1 MIPNQSV
8 PVPVRE
14 FTVTTGGTQSTLQVF
29 QDLLAMITF
38 SALLLLSCCS
48 LQDIKLPDT
57 AGGFTYQD
65 DGTCAALSNR
75 TLYWRTSHDTL
86 HLHEVSLNHN
96 LLGARIRMRFL
107 DTPLLGG
114 VSVHEA
120 WGQVVVLVPTVGSV
134 HRLSFPHPS
143 RLESTHDGSLLS
155 VLAEASAASAREH
168 QHTLSWPSS
177 TLLPSFACS
186 HLTHEEEAIFVLG
199 NSAGQL
205 TVVKMSRVRGF
216 TSVNQLAAPSSVL
229 GRVWTSLTSSL
240 ATQER
245 QDQPLSCAITSLGGL
260 VAVAVC
266 KDHKLRVW
274 NLQSHDC
281 VMASD
286 LVALTAEA
294 GRNLGPGAQGHR
306 LHLVSEEGKEVMVAL
321 HLCFHQHSQFLLVK
335 LAITAGQ
342 IGLSPVSTVYCP
354 DYDLVDFSV
363 HDRQITAV
371 WTTGEGDTIVRRTVP
386 GGQVEQF
393 DNNIKTSIFS
403 RVGKV

>member
-1 MIPNQSV
+1 M
-8 PVPVRE
+8 
-14 FTVTTGGTQSTLQVF
+14 
-29 QDLLAMITF
+29 LA
-38 SALLLLSCCS
+38 SSNWCS
-48 LQDIKLPDT
+48 LCTVQDIKLPDT

-65 DGTCAALSNR
+65 DGTCPALANR

-86 HLHEVSLNHN
+86 HLNEVSLNHN

-143 RLESTHDGSLLS
+143 RLETAHDGSLVS

-168 QHTLSWPSS
+168 QHTLSWPST

-199 NSAGQL
+199 NTAGQL

-240 ATQER
+240 ATQVNSSIR
-245 QDQPLSCAITSLGGL
+245 I
-260 VAVAVC
+260 
-266 KDHKLRVW
+266 
-274 NLQSHDC
+274 
-281 VMASD
+281 
-286 LVALTAEA
+286 
-294 GRNLGPGAQGHR
+294 
-306 LHLVSEEGKEVMVAL
+306 
-321 HLCFHQHSQFLLVK
+321 
-335 LAITAGQ
+335 I
-342 IGLSPVSTVYCP
+342 STMI
-354 DYDLVDFSV
+354 S
-363 HDRQITAV
+363 
-371 WTTGEGDTIVRRTVP
+371 
-386 GGQVEQF
+386 
-393 DNNIKTSIFS
+393 
-403 RVGKV
+403 

>member
-1 MIPNQSV
+1 M
-8 PVPVRE
+8 
-14 FTVTTGGTQSTLQVF
+14 
-29 QDLLAMITF
+29 
-38 SALLLLSCCS
+38 
-48 LQDIKLPDT
+48 
-57 AGGFTYQD
+57 
-65 DGTCAALSNR
+65 
-75 TLYWRTSHDTL
+75 
-86 HLHEVSLNHN
+86 
-96 LLGARIRMRFL
+96 
-107 DTPLLGG
+107 
-114 VSVHEA
+114 
-120 WGQVVVLVPTVGSV
+120 
-134 HRLSFPHPS
+134 
-143 RLESTHDGSLLS
+143 
-155 VLAEASAASAREH
+155 LAEASAASAREH

-186 HLTHEEEAIFVLG
+186 YLTHEEEAIFVLG

-205 TVVKMSRVRGF
+205 TAVKMSRVRGF

-245 QDQPLSCAITSLGGL
+245 MDQPLSCAITTLGGL

-306 LHLVSEEGKEVMVAL
+306 LHIVSGDGKEVVVAL
-321 HLCFHQHSQFLLVK
+321 HLCFHQHSQFLLVR
-335 LAITAGQ
+335 LAVTAGQ

-386 GGQVEQF
+386 GGQV
-393 DNNIKTSIFS
+393 
-403 RVGKV
+403 R